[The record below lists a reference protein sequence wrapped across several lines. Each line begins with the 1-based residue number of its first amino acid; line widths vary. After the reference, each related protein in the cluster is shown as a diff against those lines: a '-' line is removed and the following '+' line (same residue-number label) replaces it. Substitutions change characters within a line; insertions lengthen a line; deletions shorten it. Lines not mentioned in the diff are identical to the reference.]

1 MFSPRF
7 PSPGRTVLMER
18 EHHVSPQNKRSR
30 PHHLPAQA
38 PLWILSQFKLLLSP
52 SVPLLCCLSPPGHL
66 VLIRPLP
73 SCWLWVLLTKFFHP
87 FPHPRGSTTS
97 TEDSP
102 FSDTPEDDAGLSGRP
117 PGMELSPHYSRR
129 HWEGLPFVFSSL
141 HLLSLPLPSQE
152 HTPTSLTL
160 PQTLRSQTDPSVIN
174 KSYLV

>member
-1 MFSPRF
+1 MDSKSIQTAAQPFRSSLMLSF
-7 PSPGRTVLMER
+7 PAWALGSNQTT
-18 EHHVSPQNKRSR
+18 S
-30 PHHLPAQA
+30 
-38 PLWILSQFKLLLSP
+38 FLLAL
-52 SVPLLCCLSPPGHL
+52 
-66 VLIRPLP
+66 
-73 SCWLWVLLTKFFHP
+73 VLLTKFFHP